1 VIPYLRLYG
10 EHFNALLRYRRNL
23 ESDNGAQAD
32 LRVIA
37 GILDRGHVR
46 AGLYGQRTN
55 WYANAGVAYRF

>member
-1 VIPYLRLYG
+1 MRKFLFLSAG
-10 EHFNALLRYRRNL
+10 
-23 ESDNGAQAD
+23 
-32 LRVIA
+32 IA